1 MEYEDYAPDSTNSSF
16 KSAKTYRYVGHSL
29 ATYQQYVVY
38 VSEGVIKNCYNQI
51 KGIKDWRTD
60 DENGE
65 RNDLLPLSKGK
76 AKDFFYIANLYGNI
90 EDTFNRPIY
99 SPPEDFIDVAIREP
113 NNRRGYFARLVNTP
127 ASRRCLNLGSY
138 NYLGFGGVNSFC
150 TPRVM
155 KAATVN
161 LVTSAS
167 CAAELGRTKLLT
179 EVEEYTARYVGKE
192 AAMVVGMGFATN
204 STVLPALVSK
214 GDLIISD
221 KLNHNSIVEGAR
233 LSGAKIIPFEHNCA
247 GHLELVLQEATNGAY
262 KYGKIV
268 VVVEGI
274 YSMEGE
280 LCNLKEIV
288 EVCKLYKAHVYL
300 DEAHSIGAIGK
311 TGRGVTEELGV
322 DPKDISIMMGTYTK
336 SFGAAGG
343 YVAGDKKV
351 VNAIRRFSI
360 GYTDATA
367 MPAAVCAQV
376 LESLRVI
383 AGDDGTDIGRKK
395 LEKLRENSLFF
406 RNGLKELGLEV
417 LGDHPSPIMP
427 VMLYQPYK
435 IGDFS
440 RLAFNKGLAVVV
452 VGAPATPVTLPR
464 VRFCISA
471 AHETKDLQNALDAI
485 SEIAETLSLKFKLHP
500 PSKLF
505 GDGGC
510 LQALE
515 RKAEIASE
523 KAKKLALSRRE
534 ECVEKVNKMTF
545 GDLAS
550 GSVLSVELKR
560 ELGDI
565 HTTEGDVRPGTV
577 FKKTISTRDMLNLT
591 NDETMR
597 SACAET
603 VGRYGLGSC
612 SPRGF
617 YGTFQPH
624 VDLENK
630 IAEFLNVGEAVLY
643 SFGACT
649 ASSAIQSLTHK
660 SDVAV
665 VDRAVGPAI
674 LAGLRLAK
682 LEVRWYDHADAE
694 DCARVFAKI
703 ETEDG
708 NTSARLAKPVRRR
721 WLITEAVFEKTG
733 KIAPLKELVALK
745 NFHHARMILDES
757 YSFGT
762 MGETGRGLTE
772 HFRMPATTVDVIVAS
787 LENACAS
794 VGGFVAGDTGVV
806 AYQRLMGSGYVFS
819 ASLPPYLAT
828 ASLHAI
834 ERIIAEPE
842 RVEKLQSIARSL
854 HSALVAGDCPG
865 LTTDAD
871 PGSPVVPIRLVS
883 EGAAGDEFKIIRDI
897 AEYARS
903 KTSVG
908 VVAAKYNPVVA
919 APALLHTSATKATL
933 RCFASASWD
942 ESDVEFIIEKL
953 GEAAFKCLPAHALKS
968 PTKRDPNPNRFRQSE
983 RGSFRDTGNYRLSFD
998 TNNNSNGHQRRA
1010 SSSQLEAV
1018 RRKIELDEEVAE
1030 TKEWKNF
1037 FVSGDYEEEPASL
1050 SVPLLVVLLHAHNLF
1065 RRYIIGQINVTSQL
1079 VPALLRSIGMHPTE
1093 NKSAFVRLFYFV
1105 STYLGSRSFYEF
1117 TLPVLV
1123 WVCAEESKQ
1132 ARFLVLWYC
1141 LTSSF
1146 GCLCKGA
1153 LATQKSTI
1161 RSNREVS
1168 ALGALRNS
1176 GSVHAWPSVAGMN
1189 ASFIPFFL
1197 LRWKHGSVWL
1207 WEMENPYSVVGDYA
1221 VAFAFMLLIVVS
1233 RLANGDSPANVQG
1246 GVVLGAILLRMALPT
1261 AEWTHHGLSSTS
1273 VRNAQGFSL
1282 AAVVFALIALVPM
1295 PLNSRG
1301 KILPAAAMCYR
1312 RMWRTLFY
1320 ALFFYAG
1327 CVWRRPPSLS
1337 ASQTT
1342 STKATTKM
1350 TTLLSP
1356 ILLLSEASK
1365 DGNSF
1370 AFLCII
1376 LFKAALGHFI
1386 LKLSVLTISN
1396 VAQLFWEY
1404 VLKVYIHSIKPRFQ
1418 KPGEKSASVGTV
1430 HMRSA
1435 ALHFVELTVDITSAL
1450 VCAHGVPRVFDKL
1463 SV

>member
-1 MEYEDYAPDSTNSSF
+1 MEYADYQPDSRRSVLKSSR
-16 KSAKTYRYVGHSL
+16 TYALVGHKM

-38 VSEGVIKNCYNQI
+38 VIEGVMKNCYNQI

-65 RNDLLPLSKGK
+65 KNDLLPLSKGK
-76 AKDFFYIANLYGNI
+76 AMDFFYIANLYGNI

-113 NNRRGYFARLVNTP
+113 NNRRGYFARLVNTQ

-150 TPRVM
+150 TPAVKLACM
-155 KAATVN
+155 EN
-161 LVTSAS
+161 PITSGS
-167 CAAELGRTKLLT
+167 CASELGRTKILK
-179 EVEEYTARYVGKE
+179 EVEDFTARYVGKE
-192 AAMVVGMGFATN
+192 AALVVGMGFATN
-204 STVLPALVSK
+204 STVLPAIVSK

-233 LSGAKIIPFEHNCA
+233 LSGAKIIPFNHNCA
-247 GHLELVLQEATNGAY
+247 GDLERVLQDATNGAY
-262 KYGKIV
+262 NYGKIV

-300 DEAHSIGAIGK
+300 DEAHSIGAVGR

-343 YVAGDKKV
+343 YVAGDAKV
-351 VNAIRRFSI
+351 INAIRRFAI
-360 GYTDATA
+360 GYTDAVS

-376 LESLRVI
+376 LTSLRVI
-383 AGDDGTDIGRKK
+383 AGEDGTDIGRKK

-406 RNGLKELGLEV
+406 RNGLEAMGLEV
-417 LGDHPSPIMP
+417 LGHHPSPIMP

-471 AHETKDLQNALDAI
+471 AHETKDLQNALDSI
-485 SEIAETLSLKFKLHP
+485 SEIADTLSLKFKLHP

-505 GDGGC
+505 GDGGS

-515 RKAEIASE
+515 RMHAIESE

-534 ECVEKVNKMTF
+534 ECVEKVNKISF
-545 GDLAS
+545 VNLAS
-550 GSVLSVELKR
+550 GSVISVELIR
-560 ELGDI
+560 ELGEI
-565 HTTEGDVRPGTV
+565 NNEGDVRPGSV
-577 FKKTISTRDMLNLT
+577 FKKTISTRDMLNLA

-597 SACAET
+597 LACAET

-617 YGTFQPH
+617 YGTFRPH
-624 VDLENK
+624 VDLEHK

-649 ASSAIQSLTHK
+649 ASSAIQSLTHRN
-660 SDVAV
+660 DVAV
-665 VDRAVGPAI
+665 VDRGVGPGI
-674 LAGLRLAK
+674 LAGLKLAK
-682 LEVRWYDHADAE
+682 VEVRWYDHADAE

-721 WLITEAVFEKTG
+721 WLITEAVFERTG
-733 KIAPLKELVALK
+733 KIAPLRELVALK

-757 YSFGT
+757 FSFGT
-762 MGETGRGLTE
+762 MGDTGRGLTE
-772 HFRMPATTVDVIVAS
+772 HFRMPATAVDVIVAS

-842 RVEKLQSIARSL
+842 RVEKLQMIARSL
-854 HSALVAGDCPG
+854 RSALIAGDCPG

-871 PGSPVVPIRLVS
+871 SGSPVVPIRLVS

-897 AEYARS
+897 AEYAREKAS
-903 KTSVG
+903 IG
-908 VVAAKYNPVVA
+908 VVAARFNPVFS
-919 APALLHTSATKATL
+919 APLMLQTSATKATL
-933 RCFASASWD
+933 RCFASASFD
-942 ESDVEFIIEKL
+942 EKDIEFIIEKL
-953 GEAAFKCLPAHALKS
+953 GEAAFKILPAHALKS
-968 PTKRDPNPNRFRQSE
+968 PTKRDANPNRFRQSP
-983 RGSFRDTGNYRLSFD
+983 RGSFRDGNYRVSFD
-998 TNNNSNGHQRRA
+998 SSA
-1010 SSSQLEAV
+1010 SARQNSQLEAV

-1037 FVSGDYEEEPASL
+1037 FISGDYEDEPASL

-1065 RRYIIGQINVTSQL
+1065 RRYIIGQINVTSRL
-1079 VPALLRSIGMHPTE
+1079 VPDLLRSIGMHPTE
-1093 NKSAFVRLFYFV
+1093 NKSALVRIFYIV
-1105 STYLGSRSFYEF
+1105 SSYLGSRSFYEF
-1117 TLPVLV
+1117 SLPVLV
-1123 WVCAEESKQ
+1123 WVCAEESKN
-1132 ARFLVLWYC
+1132 ARFLMLWYS
-1141 LTSSF
+1141 LTCAF
-1146 GCLCKGA
+1146 GCLCKGM
-1153 LATQKSTI
+1153 LATQKSSI

-1168 ALGALRNS
+1168 QLGALRNS
-1176 GSVHAWPSVAGMN
+1176 GTVHAWPSVGGMN

-1207 WEMENPYSVVGDYA
+1207 WEMENPYSVIGDYA
-1221 VAFAFMLLIVVS
+1221 IAFVLLLLIVVS

-1246 GVVLGAILLRMALPT
+1246 GVVLGAILLRTSLISS
-1261 AEWTHHGLSSTS
+1261 EWTIQGLSSKS
-1273 VRNAQGFSL
+1273 VLNTQGFSL
-1282 AAVVFALIALVPM
+1282 FALVFVLIALVPVPM
-1295 PLNSRG
+1295 NSRG
-1301 KILPAAAMCYR
+1301 KILPAASMCYR

-1327 CVWRRPPSLS
+1327 CVWRRAPAELMNERDR
-1337 ASQTT
+1337 ASSSIT
-1342 STKATTKM
+1342 
-1350 TTLLSP
+1350 
-1356 ILLLSEASK
+1356 
-1365 DGNSF
+1365 DGPFKF
-1370 AFLCII
+1370 AFVVA
-1376 LFKAALGHFI
+1376 FKAIVGHI
-1386 LKLSVLTISN
+1386 VLKASIATISN

-1404 VLKVYIHSIKPRFQ
+1404 VLKVYIHSVKPRFQ

-1450 VCAHGVPRVFDKL
+1450 VCSHGIPRIFDKL
-1463 SV
+1463 SFL